1 MEIVRIVDVYIRS
14 RLFNQLFNPFNGNDW
29 KILLSKNAIVTQH
42 ILQVMSVAIHEM
54 QENVMSNEA
63 VVEKIWFSSVKT
75 LRMRE
80 RFSLELQKVIYERLA
95 YPSSKGRLEKEFMEF
110 LDRDS
115 DVQSFLKINESQH
128 DFAKV
133 FYIREDGL
141 LASYHPDF
149 IVKTA
154 EAITIVET
162 KGDDKVNDANVRRK
176 QMSILDWCKKINR
189 LPSEMRMERECNYIL
204 LGESDFYTWSNNGA
218 SFNDIAR
225 LSYVSQTTVTGL
237 LFDL

>member
-1 MEIVRIVDVYIRS
+1 MS
-14 RLFNQLFNPFNGNDW
+14 WKKATLNPFNGNDW

-42 ILQVMSVAIHEM
+42 IIKVMSVAIHEM

-63 VVEKIWFSSVKT
+63 VVDMIWFSSVKS

-80 RFSLELQKVIYERLA
+80 QYSLELQKVIYERLP
-95 YPSSKGRLEKEFMEF
+95 YPSNKGRLEKEFLVF
-110 LDRDS
+110 LDKDS
-115 DVQSFLKINESQH
+115 DVESFIKINESQH
-128 DFAKV
+128 GFAKV

-154 EAITIVET
+154 DAITIVET
-162 KGDDKVNDANVRRK
+162 KGDDKTNDGNVRRK
-176 QMSILDWCKKINR
+176 QLSVLEWCKKTNR
-189 LPSEMRMERECNYIL
+189 LPLEMRMEREWNYIL
-204 LGESDFYTWSNNGA
+204 LGESNFYTWSQNGA

-225 LSYVSQTTVTGL
+225 LSQVSGTALTGM
-237 LFDL
+237 LFEM